1 MPTKTKPSISLHN
14 KKVSLNFIDVDLVIT
29 KPDFANDNMAD
40 CYGQYHRRKN
50 LIEIQHGL
58 SDLDEINTIVH
69 ELFHLIAYA
78 SGEVTAGCLKDD
90 TDEERLVN
98 NFANLLITL
107 FRQNVWL
114 LEYLQQ
120 RLSDNDHNKK

>member
-1 MPTKTKPSISLHN
+1 MPTKTKPFISIHN

-50 LIEIQHGL
+50 LIEIQSNL
-58 SDLDEINTIVH
+58 SDLDQCATLVH
-69 ELFHLIAYA
+69 EICHVLTYA

-107 FRQNVWL
+107 FRQNAWL

>member
-1 MPTKTKPSISLHN
+1 MPTKTKPFISLHN

-29 KPDFANDNMAD
+29 KPDFANDNMSD

-107 FRQNVWL
+107 FRQNAWL